1 MDRMEKYKFSS
12 DPLADAASMVTGSQ
26 YRFTLIN
33 DMVLRYEWSSDGVFE
48 DRAST
53 FAVNRR
59 FSPPSFT
66 VKDTEQRLEIVTPTL
81 HLSYDKQRFSANGLH
96 VTFGAKV
103 TLWGAEWRYGSQDP
117 SNLGGTARTLDEI
130 DGRCDMGQGIL
141 SQSGYAA
148 LDDSHSMLFDG
159 NGFVAPR
166 QPGDRIDGYLFCYG
180 RDYAGAMR
188 AFYDISGHQ
197 PRIPRWALGNWWSRF
212 HRYSSKSYLELMDK
226 FRAEKIPL
234 SVAVIDMDW
243 HLVNDDR
250 VPHAGWTGYTW
261 DDALFPDPTAFGKA
275 LHERRLKVTLND
287 HPHLGIHHHEDL
299 YESMAEALGRDPSTL
314 LPIAFDPTDPE
325 FMDAWLGVLHRQ
337 LEKQACDFWWIDWQ
351 QGPLSRVPGLDPLW
365 LLNHFHFLDNNLQA
379 NDGRG
384 LIFSRYAGPGSHRYP
399 IGFSGDTI
407 TTWESLQFQPEFTAT
422 ASNIGYG
429 WWSHDIGGHMHGYR
443 DDELATRWVQLG
455 VFSPTLRLHSSNSR
469 WSSKEPW
476 VFRPDYHRVMRQA
489 LQLRHRLVPYLYS
502 ANVSGAAGEDGPLVR
517 PMYWAYPTR
526 DEAYAYPNQYSFG
539 PSLIVA
545 PVVQKRDTR
554 TGRAKVKVW
563 VPPQRH
569 VDLFTGFVY
578 DGDRELDMYRT
589 IDHVPVLAP
598 EGSIVPLD
606 GDLAP
611 ENGCH
616 NPVSLEVLV
625 VVGHDGR
632 FRIVEDPLDDAVIST
647 GAEETVAVPNGE
659 PAATN
664 GDSAVPNGESA
675 TTNGEPAATNGEPA
689 TANGESATTNGE
701 PHALNGDSDIKTN
714 GLKSTSPAHGD
725 RIIEIDFQQA
735 TGQLKADAAGKLWTF
750 RFVSL
755 LRKPGRIPVSVDGV
769 QLPEEDVVVKIDD
782 GRKGSPPG
790 LVVTLPKLPEGSKT
804 LTIDVGPNPH
814 LAIQDHQE
822 TISAMLLDVQAD
834 FAVKDAIWRVAD
846 SSTQATGVKIG
857 RLLSLG
863 LDEALVGPVVELLAS
878 DGRAGGAH
886 TQLNGTK

>member
-1 MDRMEKYKFSS
+1 MAKYKLSS
-12 DPLADAASMVTGSQ
+12 DPVADAASMVTGSQ
-26 YRFTLIN
+26 HRFTLIGE
-33 DMVLRYEWSSDGVFE
+33 MVLRYEWSSDGVFE

-53 FAVNRR
+53 FALNRR
-59 FSPPSFT
+59 FSAPSFT
-66 VKDTEQRLEIVTPTL
+66 VKETEDRLEIVTPTL

-103 TLWGAEWRYGSQDP
+103 TLWGAEWRFGSEDP
-117 SNLGGTARTLDEI
+117 SNLGGTARTLDEV

-148 LDDSHSMLFDG
+148 LDDSQSMLFDG

-166 QPGDRIDGYLFCYG
+166 RPGDRIDGYLFSYG
-180 RDYAGAMR
+180 RDYAGAMK
-188 AFYDISGHQ
+188 AFYAISGHQ

-212 HRYSSKSYLELMDK
+212 HRYSSKSYLELMDR
-226 FRAEKIPL
+226 FRAEQIPL

-261 DDALFPDPTAFGKA
+261 NDALFPDPIAFGKA
-275 LHERRLKVTLND
+275 LHERHLKVTLND

-299 YESMAEALGRDPSTL
+299 YETMAKALGRDPSTQ

-325 FMDAWLGVLHRQ
+325 FMDAWLGILHRE

-365 LLNHFHFLDNNLQA
+365 LLNHFHFLDNSFQA
-379 NDGRG
+379 PDGKG

-399 IGFSGDTI
+399 IGFSGDSI
-407 TTWESLQFQPEFTAT
+407 STWESLQFQPEFTAT

-429 WWSHDIGGHMHGYR
+429 WWSHDIGGHMHGCR
-443 DDELATRWVQLG
+443 DDELATRWLQLG

-476 VFRPDYHRVMRQA
+476 LFRPEYHRVMRQA
-489 LQLRHRLVPYLYS
+489 LQLRHRLVPYIYS
-502 ANVSGAAGEDGPLVR
+502 SNASGAAGEDGPIVR

-526 DEAYAYPNQYSFG
+526 DEAYAHPNQYSFG
-539 PSLIVA
+539 LSLIVA
-545 PVVQKRDTR
+545 PIVQNRDTR

-563 VPPQRH
+563 VPPRRH

-578 DGDRELDMYRT
+578 DGDRELEMYRT

-598 EGSIVPLD
+598 EGSIIPLD
-606 GDLAP
+606 GNLEP

-625 VVGHDGR
+625 VVGQDGR
-632 FRIVEDPLDDAVIST
+632 FRIVEDPLDDVGPST
-647 GAEETVAVPNGE
+647 TTREQFTFP
-659 PAATN
+659 N
-664 GDSAVPNGESA
+664 GDSAATSGDSTARNGV
-675 TTNGEPAATNGEPA
+675 NGGAAA
-689 TANGESATTNGE
+689 AV
-701 PHALNGDSDIKTN
+701 NGDSSITLGESHTPHGESSFKTN
-714 GLKSTSPAHGD
+714 GLKSAPQARGD

-735 TGQLKADAAGKLWTF
+735 TGQLTADVAGKLWTF
-750 RFVSL
+750 RFVTL
-755 LRKPGRIPVSVDGV
+755 LRKPSRVSVSVDGV
-769 QLPEEDVVVKIDD
+769 QLPEEDVVVRIDD
-782 GRKGSPPG
+782 GRKVSPPG
-790 LVVTLPKLPEGSKT
+790 LVVTLPELPKGSKT
-804 LTIDVGPNPH
+804 VTIDVGPNPH
-814 LAIQDHQE
+814 LAIQDHLE
-822 TISAMLLDVQAD
+822 TVSTMLLDAQAD
-834 FAVKDAIWRVAD
+834 FAVKDAIWKIVE
-846 SSTQATGVKIG
+846 SSNQATGVKLG

-863 LDEALVGPVVELLAS
+863 LDEAQVGPVVELLVS
-878 DGRAGGAH
+878 DGRA
-886 TQLNGTK
+886 